1 MERIHVKISSRSF
14 VVILF
19 YRLMASGKFRVILL
33 LIGIM
38 ASSLLMEDV
47 RSKVWQFAQGTFIRH
62 NLMMLDT
69 VVQQTCV
76 FVECLHWPYL
86 TNNIMINNIM
96 MSFDSI
102 SKVDLMQSAIK
113 IGKQVRNSFCPEIR
127 FVFI

>member
-38 ASSLLMEDV
+38 ASSLLMEYI
-47 RSKVWQFAQGTFIRH
+47 RSKVWQFVQGTFIRH

-69 VVQQTCV
+69 VVQQTYG

-113 IGKQVRNSFCPEIR
+113 IGKQVRNSFRPEIR

>member
-19 YRLMASGKFRVILL
+19 YRLMASGKFRLILL

-69 VVQQTCV
+69 VVQQTYV

-86 TNNIMINNIM
+86 TNNIM

-113 IGKQVRNSFCPEIR
+113 IGKQVGNSFRPEIR
-127 FVFI
+127 FVFNLS

>member
-38 ASSLLMEDV
+38 ASSLLMEYI
-47 RSKVWQFAQGTFIRH
+47 RSKVWQFVQGTFIRH

-69 VVQQTCV
+69 VVEQTYV

-86 TNNIMINNIM
+86 TNNIM

-113 IGKQVRNSFCPEIR
+113 IGKQVRNSFRPEIR
-127 FVFI
+127 FVII

>member
-38 ASSLLMEDV
+38 ASSLLMEYI
-47 RSKVWQFAQGTFIRH
+47 RSKVWQFVQGTFIRH

-69 VVQQTCV
+69 VVQQTYV

-86 TNNIMINNIM
+86 TNNIM

-113 IGKQVRNSFCPEIR
+113 IGKQVRNSFRPEIR

>member
-38 ASSLLMEDV
+38 ASSLLMEYI
-47 RSKVWQFAQGTFIRH
+47 RSKVWQFVQGTFIRH

-69 VVQQTCV
+69 VVEQTYV

-86 TNNIMINNIM
+86 TNNIMSNNIM

-113 IGKQVRNSFCPEIR
+113 IGKQVRNSFRPEIR

>member
-19 YRLMASGKFRVILL
+19 YRLMASGKFRLILL

-86 TNNIMINNIM
+86 TNNIM

-113 IGKQVRNSFCPEIR
+113 IGKQVGNSFRPEIR

>member
-38 ASSLLMEDV
+38 ASSLLMEYI
-47 RSKVWQFAQGTFIRH
+47 RSKVWQFVQGTFIRH
-62 NLMMLDT
+62 NFT
-69 VVQQTCV
+69 VVQQTYV

-113 IGKQVRNSFCPEIR
+113 IGKQVRNSFRPEIR

>member
-1 MERIHVKISSRSF
+1 MKCVERIHVKISSRSF

-19 YRLMASGKFRVILL
+19 YRLMASGKFRLILL

-69 VVQQTCV
+69 VVQQTYV

-86 TNNIMINNIM
+86 TNNIM

-113 IGKQVRNSFCPEIR
+113 IGKQVGNSFRPEIR
-127 FVFI
+127 FVFNLS